1 MSRAARGEQ
10 GQSKQSE
17 GWQEP
22 RCPHQLVGETGESL
36 IAAPSVF
43 CNWVLSLHVAK
54 CIWHCK
60 NPLVLKNER
69 WNKRHLVTI
78 ISAGA

>member
-43 CNWVLSLHVAK
+43 ILQLGFKSSC
-54 CIWHCK
+54 CK
-60 NPLVLKNER
+60 V
-69 WNKRHLVTI
+69 HLALQKPTC
-78 ISAGA
+78 AQKGEME